1 MKWHTSAQSPRT
13 AAPVTALIATKD
25 EGGALFMLGIY
36 LWKEG
41 RWRSEETFKSPEGE
55 FWWVYEAELLKNLR
69 AAMAG
74 L

>member
-1 MKWHTSAQSPRT
+1 MKWHTSAQFPRT
-13 AAPVTALIATKD
+13 AAPATALFASKAED
-25 EGGALFMLGIY
+25 GSLFLLGIY

>member
-13 AAPVTALIATKD
+13 AAPVTALIAQKD
-25 EGGALFMLGIY
+25 ECGAMFLLGIY

>member
-1 MKWHTSAQSPRT
+1 MKWRTSAQSPRT
-13 AAPVTALIATKD
+13 AAPVTALIAAND
-25 EGGALFMLGIY
+25 DGGALFLLGIY

>member
-1 MKWHTSAQSPRT
+1 MKWRTSAQSPRT
-13 AAPVTALIATKD
+13 AAPVTALIASKAD
-25 EGGALFMLGIY
+25 DGGLFLLGIY

-41 RWRSEETFKSPEGE
+41 SWRSEETFKSPEGE

>member
-1 MKWHTSAQSPRT
+1 MKWRTSAQFPRT

-25 EGGALFMLGIY
+25 EGGALFLLGIY

-69 AAMAG
+69 AALAG

>member
-1 MKWHTSAQSPRT
+1 MKWRTSAQSPRT
-13 AAPVTALIATKD
+13 AAPVTALLAAKD
-25 EGGALFMLGIY
+25 EGGAMFLLGIY

-69 AAMAG
+69 AALAG

>member
-1 MKWHTSAQSPRT
+1 MKWRTSAQSPRT
-13 AAPVTALIATKD
+13 SAPVTALIAQKD
-25 EGGALFMLGIY
+25 EGGALFLLGIY